1 MPTNKISHRQR
12 QPLFDRPHVIQP
24 HFLGWEKP
32 ILHSASDYLL
42 ERFRRGDTWD
52 LSHCLV
58 VLPGAYAGRRLAS
71 LLAQRSQELSLVLRP
86 PEILTVGKLPE
97 MLYTA
102 KLPFATDLEQTLAW
116 TKVLREADPDFLRPL
131 LLELPDR
138 NDVRPWI
145 DLAKML
151 SSLHRELSSDLI
163 DFDDVAAEIKEPREA
178 IRWQVLSHLQRRYL
192 DELHVAGLWD
202 LQTARRFAIDK
213 REVGTDHEII
223 LIGAVDLNRA
233 QRRFLDAVASNVR
246 VLVGAPR
253 SYEGGFHSDGSLIP
267 EFWQDLEIPIDSNQ
281 IHVRSTPVES
291 AKELGIQ
298 LARLGEAYSVADVT
312 IGIPDPSIVPILQET
327 ASDFGASLRYGP
339 GESIALSPPMKL
351 LETVLDYVAT
361 NGIEA
366 FNRLVRIPSVEKWL
380 MEQPAVIEHL
390 PKEQNGR
397 VEKAAQGLL
406 TALDKYQEQTLI
418 RTVHQLE
425 WPEVAGKEIF
435 QATVECLDEWVQ
447 PLRTTSMPL
456 EQWAAPIRSVI
467 ATAYT
472 QMEIDPLDSLGHRY
486 LRSSQQINAILDEMQ
501 SIPNNLDVH
510 VGLAEAYTWLVG
522 QLENIQIPPLHADN
536 EIEMLGWL
544 DLAHDDA
551 PVLILTG
558 LQDGIVPESVNGDAF
573 LPNQL
578 RSQLGLM
585 DNARRYARDCYALL
599 TMQMTRRHFEILF
612 NLLSV
617 DGDPQ
622 TPSRLLL
629 AVPNDRLAARVKWLL
644 EPKTTSLEL
653 HSAVAWKP
661 RLGQT
666 AIPIPYP
673 EPKVQIRDMAVTDF
687 KKYDQCPYRFYLGRI
702 EKAKA
707 FEHEKLELDGGGF
720 GDLIHKVVEEL
731 FNKPI
736 STSRNSEEIKD
747 FLLEQLERL
756 AKLQFGV
763 QRPPALVIQ
772 LEQAQRR
779 LIEFAKRQAEWAAQ
793 GWEIRWIEHKV
804 EKKDNVYLDL
814 GDGNRMLVHGR
825 IDRIDY
831 NPEADRYTVWDY
843 KTGDQTDHPTK
854 NHLKG
859 STWID
864 WQLPLYGLLIQTLG
878 IKDLSKVSFGY
889 ILLPKN
895 TADTQFVLANFTSEQ
910 HADALK
916 SAAEI
921 AKKVAAGLFW
931 PPKYK
936 QIHPLDDYNAITQRS
951 VARRWDKE
959 LAEKE
964 TRESAESA
972 ASTPSNEEPE
982 GDAPSCNDEEENLS
996 KADDSTKKPIG
1007 APTKIEL
1014 VPVPAEGTAPKE
1026 WFSPKMI
1033 LASAGTGKTYNLASR
1048 ALRLLFTE
1056 QPLDSILA
1064 TTFTRKAAGEI
1075 LHRVLIWL
1083 AKGVD
1088 DPSVLEQIQGVVA
1101 PLRID
1106 QAAVRYQLGRLCSQL
1121 HRFRVST
1128 LDSFYSQLARSF
1140 ALELNL
1146 PPGWSLSD
1154 PFQYEQLKQEAIT
1167 RMFETISHSDLR
1179 SLLSQLSKGEATRS
1193 LRREIDG
1200 VVSAGY
1206 DLFRRTQEEAWTN
1219 LHVPNAPDDQLV
1231 AQALDFFRSS
1241 VVTDSRYAASRNKT
1255 VEWFE
1260 REEWGMFLGQTL
1272 VQKSHE
1278 DSPKFYRAELDSL
1291 IVSALRTL
1299 AKRAVSG
1306 EFASRRAQNEAAYHL
1321 LKGFHEQLQWVKT
1334 RRRTVTFDD
1343 IAERLAKW
1351 MKGIVSNSPKD
1362 EVTAV
1367 EGATAPEIPTISY
1380 RMDCPIDHLLLDEF
1394 QDTSPVQWEIVKP
1407 FAETIVQNQVDRTS
1421 FFCVGDTK
1429 QAIYGWRGGVSEIF
1443 ESVGVQIRN
1452 VQKEQLVKSFRSSQI
1467 VIDFVNAVFTQLDKH
1482 PSFGGED
1489 ADGDGIGADAVMRW
1503 VSKNFS
1509 PHATAKTE
1517 LPGYVELRNANVD
1530 PKRPTDSEETESN
1543 EFLEEI
1549 ADRIAVLHH
1558 DAPSIEIGVLTRT
1571 NQEIS
1576 SIIHLLRERGLEAS
1590 QEGGNPLTDSSA
1602 VLLLQSAMRVAN
1614 HPADSLAYYH
1624 VMQSPLI
1631 EHFAEEDRGNANTMS
1646 RKLRSWIDAFG
1657 FGDTVSQL
1665 AHTLAPYCNAR
1676 DQDRLRQLV
1685 QLGYR
1690 FDSLRV
1696 DSIYGFIEFIDQQR
1710 VALPGASKIR
1720 VMTIHQSKGLEFDAV
1735 FLPSLNQGMSARTP
1749 PFVPMYG
1756 DRTKP
1761 PIGVSRYISGPLQRY
1776 LDTPWKIAFQEYQQ
1790 QQLAEAL
1797 CLFYVALT
1805 RARQALYLYTLPSS
1819 SAKKKWGSVLQSIFA
1834 QQDQAKCPGIL
1845 IHSWG
1850 NARWF
1855 ESTEAIPGTNE
1866 NSTIMRNEEAETDET
1881 ESPSTKTISPI
1892 RGVRLK
1898 GAKAN
1903 ERVIPVLRPSQEE
1916 AAERILLGT
1925 QWKSYDPSG
1934 AIIGKLVHR
1943 WFEEIRGWIEDFKL
1957 NKRKL
1962 TSLAAASLT
1971 QEEMQQI
1978 RVTEW
1983 LDRFVRYCEQPSVRS
1998 VLSAARYEHWHR
2010 PRLLRLEVNN
2020 ERKLLQLLDGSL
2032 LRGVIDR
2039 CVVGYD
2045 GDQVVRADIIDF
2057 KTDQRPEG
2065 MDLLYWLQERKK
2077 VHFPQLAL
2085 YRRAIAEQYRLSE
2098 DKISIALVLLS
2109 EDQVVEF

>member
-42 ERFRRGDTWD
+42 DRFRRGNTWD

-71 LLAQRSQELSLVLRP
+71 LLAQRTQELSLVLRP

-116 TKVLREADPDFLRPL
+116 TKVLREAEPDFLRPL
-131 LLELPDR
+131 LLELPDQS
-138 NDVRPWI
+138 DVRPWI

-163 DFDDVAAEIKEPREA
+163 DFDDVAAEIKDPREA

-213 REVGTDHEII
+213 EEVRTDHEII

-246 VLVGAPR
+246 VLVGAPP
-253 SYEGGFHSDGSLIP
+253 SFEAGFHSDGSLIP
-267 EFWQDLEIPIDSNQ
+267 EFWQDLEIPIDADQ

-291 AKELGIQ
+291 AKELGVQ
-298 LARLGEAYSVADVT
+298 LARLGDAYSVADVT
-312 IGIPDPSIVPILQET
+312 IGIPDPSVVPILQET
-327 ASDFGASLRYGP
+327 ASDFGVSLRYGP

-380 MEQPAVIEHL
+380 IEQPAVKEHL
-390 PKEQNGR
+390 PEER
-397 VEKAAQGLL
+397 SAQGLL

-425 WPEVAGKEIF
+425 WPEVTGKEIF
-435 QATVECLDEWVQ
+435 RATVECLDQWVQ
-447 PLRTTSMPL
+447 PLRATSMPL
-456 EQWAAPIRSVI
+456 EQWAAPIRAVI

-472 QMEIDPLDSLGHRY
+472 QMEIDPFDSLGHRY
-486 LRSSQQINAILDEMQ
+486 LRSSQQINTILDEMQ
-501 SIPNNLDVH
+501 SIPNNLDVS

-599 TMQMTRRHFEILF
+599 TMQMTRMRFEILF

-629 AVPNDRLAARVKWLL
+629 AVPNDRLATRVKWLL

-666 AIPIPYP
+666 DIPIPYP
-673 EPKVQIRDMAVTDF
+673 EPKLQIQDMAVTDF

-731 FNKPI
+731 YGKSI
-736 STSRNSEEIKD
+736 STSCNADEVES

-763 QRPPALVIQ
+763 QRPPALIIQ

-779 LIEFAKRQAEWAAQ
+779 LKEFAKKQAEWASQ

-804 EKKDNVYLDL
+804 EKKDNVCLNL

-831 NPEADRYTVWDY
+831 HPKEDRYTVWDY
-843 KTGDQTDHPTK
+843 KTGDQTDLPMK

-895 TADTQFVLANFTSEQ
+895 TADTQFVIADFTLDQ
-910 HADALK
+910 HREALQ

-921 AKKVAAGLFW
+921 AKKVAAGVFW

-964 TRESAESA
+964 AIELATSETLVNQPEESGYDSTLETELGDQTTGRESQ
-972 ASTPSNEEPE
+972 
-982 GDAPSCNDEEENLS
+982 
-996 KADDSTKKPIG
+996 KKRIG
-1007 APTKIEL
+1007 APSKIEL
-1014 VPVPAEGTAPKE
+1014 VPVPAEGEAPRE

-1088 DPSVLEQIQGVVA
+1088 DPAVLEQIRGVVD

-1206 DLFRRTQEEAWTN
+1206 DLYRRTQEEAWTN
-1219 LHVPNAPDDQLV
+1219 LHVPNAPDEKIV
-1231 AQALDFFRSS
+1231 VQALDFFRTSS
-1241 VVTDSRYAASRNKT
+1241 VKDSRYAASRDKS
-1255 VEWFE
+1255 VELFA
-1260 REEWGMFLGQTL
+1260 REEWGTFLSQTL
-1272 VQKSHE
+1272 VQKSNE
-1278 DSPKFYRAELDSL
+1278 DSPTFYRAELDTL

-1299 AKRAVSG
+1299 AKRAISG

-1351 MKGIVSNSPKD
+1351 MKGVVSSTSKD
-1362 EVTAV
+1362 SESS
-1367 EGATAPEIPTISY
+1367 EDSNKAPEIPTISY

-1452 VQKEQLVKSFRSSQI
+1452 VQKEQLVKSFRSSPV

-1482 PSFGGED
+1482 PSYGGDD
-1489 ADGDGIGADAVMRW
+1489 ADGEGIGADAVMRW

-1530 PKRPTDSEETESN
+1530 PKRPTDGDEVESN

-1549 ADRIAVLHH
+1549 ADRIATLHH

-1576 SIIHLLRERGLEAS
+1576 AIIHLLRERGLEAS
-1590 QEGGNPLTDSSA
+1590 QEGGNPLTDSAA

-1624 VMQSPLI
+1624 VMQSPLA
-1631 EHFAEEDRGNANTMS
+1631 EHFEEEDRANANAMS
-1646 RKLRSWIDAFG
+1646 CKLRSWIDAFG

-1665 AHTLAPYCNAR
+1665 AHTLAHHCNSR
-1676 DQDRLRQLV
+1676 DQDRLRQLI

-1690 FDSLRV
+1690 FDALRV
-1696 DSIYGFIEFIDQQR
+1696 DSIFGFIEFIDQQR

-1735 FLPSLNQGMSARTP
+1735 FLPSLNQGMTARTP

-1805 RARQALYLYTLPSS
+1805 RARQAIYLYTIPSS
-1819 SAKKKWGSVLQSIFA
+1819 SAKKRWGSVLQSIFA
-1834 QQDQAKCPGIL
+1834 QQDQSKSPGIL

-1850 NARWF
+1850 NERWF
-1855 ESTEAIPGTNE
+1855 ETMQSELEAIADEP
-1866 NSTIMRNEEAETDET
+1866 ETRSEIDEPKSSSMNT
-1881 ESPSTKTISPI
+1881 SVTS

-1898 GAKAN
+1898 GARAN
-1903 ERVIPVLRPSQEE
+1903 ERVIPVLHPSQEE
-1916 AAERILLGT
+1916 TAERVLLGT

-1962 TSLAAASLT
+1962 TELAAASLT

-1978 RVTEW
+1978 RITEW
-1983 LDRFVRYCEQPSVRS
+1983 LDRFVRYCDQPSVRN
-1998 VLSAARYEHWHR
+1998 VLSASRYDGWHR

-2057 KTDQRPEG
+2057 KTDQKLG
-2065 MDLLYWLQERKK
+2065 GHDLQAWLQERKN
-2077 VHFPQLAL
+2077 VHFPQLAI
-2085 YRRAIAEQYRLSE
+2085 YRRAISEQYRLDE

>member
-1 MPTNKISHRQR
+1 MPTPKISHRQR
-12 QPLFDRPHVIQP
+12 RPLFDFPQSIPPVY
-24 HFLGWEKP
+24 LGWEQP
-32 ILHSASDYLL
+32 ILHSACDYLVDQ
-42 ERFRRGDTWD
+42 FRRGESWD
-52 LSHCLV
+52 LSYCLV
-58 VLPGAYAGRRLAS
+58 VLPGAYAGRRLAT
-71 LLAQRSQELSLVLRP
+71 LLAQRAQAMSLILRP

-97 MLYTA
+97 MLYSA

-116 TKVLREADPDFLRPL
+116 TKVLREADPEFLRPL

-151 SSLHRELSSDLI
+151 SALHRELSSDLI
-163 DFDDVAAEIKEPREA
+163 DFDDVAHEIADARELV
-178 IRWQVLSHLQRRYL
+178 RWEVLSKLQRRYL
-192 DELHVAGLWD
+192 DELHIAGLWD
-202 LQTARRFAIDK
+202 LQTARRFAIDQK
-213 REVGTDHEII
+213 EVHTEKDII

-233 QRRFLDAVASNVR
+233 QRRFLDAVSSQVR
-246 VLVGAPR
+246 VLIGAPIAF
-253 SYEGGFHSDGSLIP
+253 EGGFHSDGSLIP
-267 EFWQDLEIPIDSNQ
+267 EFWQDLELPIDAEQ
-281 IHVRSTPVES
+281 VHVRSTPTDS
-291 AKELGIQ
+291 AKELGVQ
-298 LARLGEAYSVADVT
+298 LARLGGAYSVADVT
-312 IGIPDPSIVPILQET
+312 IGIPDPAIVPILQET
-327 ASDFGASLRYGP
+327 ASDFGVALRYGP

-351 LETVLDYVAT
+351 LETVLDYVAS

-380 MEQPAVIEHL
+380 GEQPLVSEHL
-390 PKEQNGR
+390 PKGKGEL
-397 VEKAAQGLL
+397 GLL
-406 TALDKYQEQTLI
+406 TGLDRYQEKSLI
-418 RTVHQLE
+418 RTVAQLE
-425 WPEVAGKEIF
+425 WPDVQGKELF
-435 QATVECLDEWVQ
+435 QSVVKCLDEWVQ
-447 PLRTTSMPL
+447 PLRVSSMPL

-467 ATAYT
+467 ATAYS
-472 QMEIDPLDSLGHRY
+472 QMEIDPQDALGHRY

-501 SIPNNLDVH
+501 SIPNNLDVS

-522 QLENIQIPPLHADN
+522 QLESIQIPPLHAHN

-551 PVLILTG
+551 PVLMLTG

-585 DNARRYARDCYALL
+585 DNARRYARDCYALM
-599 TMQMTRRHFEILF
+599 TMRMTRKRFEILF
-612 NLLSV
+612 HLLSV

-629 AVPNDRLAARVKWLL
+629 AVPVEQLADRVKWLL
-644 EPKTTSLEL
+644 EPKLTPLEL
-653 HSAVAWKP
+653 ESAVAWKP
-661 RLGQT
+661 RSGQT
-666 AIPIPYP
+666 NIPIPFP
-673 EPKVQIRDMAVTDF
+673 VLESPIQDMAVTDF

-702 EKAKA
+702 QKAKA

-731 FNKPI
+731 HGKQVAK
-736 STSRNSEEIKD
+736 SSDAEEID
-747 FLLEQLERL
+747 AFLKIELERL
-756 AKLQFGV
+756 AKVQFGV
-763 QRPPALVIQ
+763 QRPPALIIQ

-779 LIEFAKRQAEWAAQ
+779 LSEFAKKQAEWAAK
-793 GWEIRWIEHKV
+793 GWEIRWIEHHV
-804 EKKDNVYLDL
+804 EKKDQVALDL
-814 GDGNRMLVHGR
+814 RNGSRMIVHGR

-831 NPEADRYTVWDY
+831 HPVEDRYTVWDY
-843 KTGDQTDHPTK
+843 KTGDQTDLPMK
-854 NHLKG
+854 NHMKG
-859 STWID
+859 DAWID

-878 IKDLSKVSFGY
+878 IRDLSKVSFGY

-895 TADTQFVLANFTSEQ
+895 PSETQFAIADFTVEQ
-910 HADALK
+910 HRNALE

-921 AKKVAAGLFW
+921 AKKVAAGVFW

-964 TRESAESA
+964 EAVA
-972 ASTPSNEEPE
+972 ASGDTQNEQGNETSDSSSVVDEDPLSEQSKPSQS
-982 GDAPSCNDEEENLS
+982 PS
-996 KADDSTKKPIG
+996 
-1007 APTKIEL
+1007 KIEL
-1014 VPVPAEGTAPKE
+1014 KPVIAQGIAPAE

-1056 QPLDSILA
+1056 QSLDSILA

-1083 AKGVD
+1083 AKAVD
-1088 DPSVLEQIQGVVA
+1088 SPEVLQQIQGVVA
-1101 PLRID
+1101 PLQID
-1106 QAAVRYQLGRLCSQL
+1106 RSAVIYQLGRLCSQL

-1179 SLLSQLSKGEATRS
+1179 SLISQLSKGEATRS
-1193 LRREIDG
+1193 LRREIDS
-1200 VVSAGY
+1200 VVSTGY
-1206 DLFRRTQEEAWTN
+1206 ELFRRTSEDAWKN
-1219 LHVPNAPDDQLV
+1219 LQVPNAPDDDLV
-1231 AQALDFFRSS
+1231 QNAIRAFRASE
-1241 VVTDSRYAASRNKT
+1241 VKDARYPASRDKT
-1255 VEWFE
+1255 VDWFE
-1260 REEWGMFLGQTL
+1260 REEWGAFLSQTL
-1272 VQKSHE
+1272 VQRSSE
-1278 DSPKFYRAELDSL
+1278 DVPKFYRAELDPD

-1306 EFASRRAQNEAAYHL
+1306 ELASRRAQNEAAYHL

-1334 RRRTVTFDD
+1334 KRRTVTFDD
-1343 IAERLAKW
+1343 IAERLAHW
-1351 MKGIVSNSPKD
+1351 MRGMVVGERGETNVEQDTPVEDPASP
-1362 EVTAV
+1362 TM
-1367 EGATAPEIPTISY
+1367 PTISY

-1452 VQKEQLVKSFRSSQI
+1452 VQKEQLVKSFRSSQV
-1467 VIDFVNAVFTQLDKH
+1467 VIDFVNDVFTQLDKH
-1482 PSFGGED
+1482 PDYGSD
-1489 ADGDGIGADAVMRW
+1489 DGDGEASGTDAVTHW
-1503 VSKNFS
+1503 VSRNFTK
-1509 PHATAKTE
+1509 HETAKTT
-1517 LPGYVELRNANVD
+1517 LAGYVELRNANVES
-1530 PKRPTDSEETESN
+1530 KRNHDADDSETN
-1543 EFLEEI
+1543 EFLEEVV
-1549 ADRIAVLHH
+1549 DRISQLHR
-1558 DAPSIEIGVLTRT
+1558 DAPEIEIGVLART
-1571 NQEIS
+1571 NQEIG
-1576 SIIHLLRERGLEAS
+1576 SIIHLLRERGVEAS
-1590 QEGGNPLTDSSA
+1590 QEGGNPLTDSAA

-1614 HPADSLAYYH
+1614 HPADTLAFFH
-1624 VMQSPLI
+1624 VTQSPLAM
-1631 EHFAEEDRGNANTMS
+1631 HFHEEDRRDVNAMS
-1646 RKLRSWIDAFG
+1646 ARLRSWIDAFG

-1665 AHTLAPYCNAR
+1665 AHTLAPQCNAR

-1690 FDSLRV
+1690 FDALRV
-1696 DSIYGFIEFIDQQR
+1696 DSIYGFIEFIEQQR

-1735 FLPSLNQGMSARTP
+1735 FLPSLNQGMTARVP
-1749 PFVPMYG
+1749 AFVAMLG

-1761 PIGVSRYISGPLQRY
+1761 PIGVSRYISGPIQRY
-1776 LDTPWKIAFQEYQQ
+1776 LDMPWKIAFQEYQQ

-1805 RARQALYLYTLPSS
+1805 RARQALYLYTMPSS
-1819 SAKKKWGSVLQSIFA
+1819 SPKKRWGSVLQSIFA
-1834 QQDQAKCPGIL
+1834 KQDQGKSPGVL
-1845 IHSWG
+1845 LHSWG
-1850 NARWF
+1850 DAEWYQ
-1855 ESTEAIPGTNE
+1855 ESHSKREVTEESELGDANEPREGTIRSDVM
-1866 NSTIMRNEEAETDET
+1866 STSKLSNGASHR
-1881 ESPSTKTISPI
+1881 I
-1892 RGVRLK
+1892 RLR
-1898 GAKAN
+1898 GAKAD
-1903 ERVIPVLRPSQEE
+1903 ERVISVLRPSQKE
-1916 AAERILLGT
+1916 AADRILLGT
-1925 QWKSYDPSG
+1925 QWRSYDPSG

-1943 WFEEIRGWIEDFKL
+1943 WFEEITGWIEDFKV
-1957 NKRKL
+1957 NKRRLKE
-1962 TSLAAASLT
+1962 LAAASLT

-1978 RVTEW
+1978 RVAEW
-1983 LDRFVRYCEQPSVRS
+1983 LDRFVLFCEMPGVRG
-1998 VLSAARYEHWHR
+1998 VLSSSRYSSWHR
-2010 PRLLRLEVNN
+2010 PRLLRLEVSN
-2020 ERKLLQLLDGSL
+2020 ERKLLQILDDSL

-2045 GDQVVRADIIDF
+2045 GDQVVRAEIIDF
-2057 KTDQRPEG
+2057 KTDQRPSGVELSNWIE
-2065 MDLLYWLQERKK
+2065 DRKSI
-2077 VHFPQLAL
+2077 HFPQLAL
-2085 YRRAIAEQYRLSE
+2085 YRRAISDQYRLTE
-2098 DKISIALVLLS
+2098 DQITMALVLLS
-2109 EDQVVEF
+2109 EDQVIEV

>member
-1 MPTNKISHRQR
+1 M
-12 QPLFDRPHVIQP
+12 
-24 HFLGWEKP
+24 
-32 ILHSASDYLL
+32 
-42 ERFRRGDTWD
+42 
-52 LSHCLV
+52 
-58 VLPGAYAGRRLAS
+58 LPGAYAGRRLAS
-71 LLAQRSQELSLVLRP
+71 LLAQLSQELSLVLRP

-178 IRWQVLSHLQRRYL
+178 VRWQVLSHLQRRYL

-213 REVGTDHEII
+213 HEVSTDHEII

-253 SYEGGFHSDGSLIP
+253 SFEGGFHSDGSLIP
-267 EFWQDLEIPIDSNQ
+267 EFWQDLEIPIDANQ

-298 LARLGEAYSVADVT
+298 LARLGGAYSVADVT
-312 IGIPDPSIVPILQET
+312 IGIPDPSVVPILQET

-380 MEQPAVIEHL
+380 MEQSAVTEHL
-390 PKEQNGR
+390 PKDSN
-397 VEKAAQGLL
+397 AQGLL
-406 TALDKYQEQTLI
+406 SALDKYQEQTLV
-418 RTVHQLE
+418 RTVHPLE

-435 QATVECLDEWVQ
+435 QATVECLDQWVQ
-447 PLRTTSMPL
+447 PLRATGMPL

-467 ATAYT
+467 ATAYS
-472 QMEIDPLDSLGHRY
+472 QMEIDPFDSLGYRY

-501 SIPNNLDVH
+501 SIPSNLDVH

-599 TMQMTRRHFEILF
+599 TMQMTRKRFEILF

-629 AVPNDRLAARVKWLL
+629 AVPNERLAARVKWLL
-644 EPKTTSLEL
+644 ETKTTSLEL
-653 HSAVAWKP
+653 HSTVAWKP

-731 FNKPI
+731 YGKPI
-736 STSRNSEEIKD
+736 STSCNAHEIEG

-756 AKLQFGV
+756 AKRQFGI

-779 LIEFAKRQAEWAAQ
+779 LSEFAKKQAEWAAK

-804 EKKDNVYLDL
+804 EKKDEVYLNL

-831 NPEADRYTVWDY
+831 HPKEDRFTVWDY
-843 KTGDQTDHPTK
+843 KTGDQTDLPMK

-859 STWID
+859 NTWID

-878 IKDLSKVSFGY
+878 IRDLSKVSFGY

-895 TADTQFVLANFTSEQ
+895 IADTQFALADFTLEQ
-910 HADALK
+910 HGEALQ

-921 AKKVAAGLFW
+921 AKKVAAGVFW

-964 TRESAESA
+964 ARDLAECASSA
-972 ASTPSNEEPE
+972 APPEESENESLLSNEE
-982 GDAPSCNDEEENLS
+982 GDPSEIVNSENKQSCAP
-996 KADDSTKKPIG
+996 KKV
-1007 APTKIEL
+1007 EL
-1014 VPVPAEGTAPKE
+1014 VPVAAEGEAPQE

-1088 DPSVLEQIQGVVA
+1088 DPAILEQIQGVVS

-1106 QAAVRYQLGRLCSQL
+1106 RAAVRYQLGRLCSQL

-1200 VVSAGY
+1200 VVSTGY
-1206 DLFRRTQEEAWTN
+1206 DLFRRTEEEAWKN
-1219 LHVPNAPDDQLV
+1219 LHVPNAPDNELV
-1231 AQALDFFRSS
+1231 ARALEFFRSS
-1241 VVTDSRYAASRNKT
+1241 SVKDSRYAASRDKT
-1255 VEWFE
+1255 VECFE
-1260 REEWGMFLGQTL
+1260 REDWGVFLKQTL
-1272 VQKSHE
+1272 VQNSND
-1278 DSPKFYRAELDSL
+1278 DSPKFYKAELDTL
-1291 IVSALRTL
+1291 IVSSLRTL

-1343 IAERLAKW
+1343 IAERLARW
-1351 MKGIVSNSPKD
+1351 MKGVVNSSPKNLESSEED
-1362 EVTAV
+1362 
-1367 EGATAPEIPTISY
+1367 GAGLGIPTIAY

-1407 FAETIVQNQVDRTS
+1407 FAETIVQNQADRTS

-1443 ESVGVQIRN
+1443 ESVGIQIRN

-1467 VIDFVNAVFTQLDKH
+1467 VIDFVNAVFTQLEKH
-1482 PSFGGED
+1482 PSYGGD
-1489 ADGDGIGADAVMRW
+1489 DSDGDGIGSDAVMRW

-1509 PHATAKTE
+1509 PHETAKTE
-1517 LPGYVELRNANVD
+1517 LPGYVELRNANVE
-1530 PKRPTDSEETESN
+1530 PKRQTDSDEGESN

-1549 ADRIAVLHH
+1549 ADRIASLHR

-1590 QEGGNPLTDSSA
+1590 QEGGNPLTDSAA
-1602 VLLLQSAMRVAN
+1602 VLLIQSALRVAN
-1614 HPADSLAYYH
+1614 HPADSLGYFH
-1624 VMQSPLI
+1624 VMQSPLA
-1631 EHFAEEDRGNANTMS
+1631 EHFQEADRVDSNAMS
-1646 RKLRSWIDAFG
+1646 CKLRSLIDAFG

-1665 AHTLAPYCNAR
+1665 AHTLAPYCNGR
-1676 DQDRLRQLV
+1676 DQDRLRQLI

-1696 DSIYGFIEFIDQQR
+1696 DSIFGFIEFIDQQR

-1761 PIGVSRYISGPLQRY
+1761 PIGVSRYINGPVQRY
-1776 LDTPWKIAFQEYQQ
+1776 LDTSWKIAFQEYQQ

-1805 RARQALYLYTLPSS
+1805 RARQSLYLYTIPSS
-1819 SAKKKWGSVLQSIFA
+1819 SAKKRWGSVLQSIFA
-1834 QQDQAKCPGIL
+1834 QQDQCKSAGIL
-1845 IHSWG
+1845 IRSWG

-1855 ESTEAIPGTNE
+1855 ETKESLAKTSEGSDEMEREPDEVASMTMETNL
-1866 NSTIMRNEEAETDET
+1866 SKRG
-1881 ESPSTKTISPI
+1881 I
-1892 RGVRLK
+1892 RLR
-1898 GAKAN
+1898 GANAN
-1903 ERVIPVLRPSQEE
+1903 ERVTPVLRPSQKE
-1916 AAERILLGT
+1916 ATERVLLGT

-1943 WFEEIRGWIEDFKL
+1943 WFEEVRGWIEEFKP

-1962 TSLAAASLT
+1962 SDLAAASLT

-1978 RVTEW
+1978 RVSEW
-1983 LDRFVRYCEQPSVRS
+1983 LDRFARYCDQPSVRN
-1998 VLSAARYEHWHR
+1998 VLSATRYDKWHH

-2020 ERKLLQLLDGSL
+2020 ERKLLQLLDGHL

-2057 KTDQRPEG
+2057 KTDQRPKG
-2065 MDLLYWLQERKK
+2065 YDLHSWLQDRKNF
-2077 VHFPQLAL
+2077 HFPQLAL

-2109 EDQVVEF
+2109 EDQVVELLPNAES